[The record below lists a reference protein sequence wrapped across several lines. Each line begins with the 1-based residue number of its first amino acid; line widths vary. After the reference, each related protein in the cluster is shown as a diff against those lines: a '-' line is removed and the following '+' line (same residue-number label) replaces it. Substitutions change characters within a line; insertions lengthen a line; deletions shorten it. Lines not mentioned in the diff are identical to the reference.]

1 MDIKGEFERIN
12 QELLLKKESTIDD
25 INDKIM
31 ILENQMKIKLSEEN
45 IDYNHKIN
53 INPIINK
60 FYQKLINMNNF
71 VQENLIFN
79 IKNEPDDIMFLQ
91 KNIISINIESKSV
104 EVKEE
109 LKGLFE
115 LLLYNLTV
123 ENHLDAYLY
132 KKVKQIINL
141 EQNKIIPIINE
152 ILNDLLE
159 QNKKVIIKKY
169 NEIMKQNVNSVP
181 NKYEVNKTFLYSY
194 AQKYLIRISSEMID
208 SNKIKLMDK
217 NKEII
222 ENLKNNIVLQNK
234 ISISELDKI
243 IAPLF
248 NYIND
253 FINVLFNKLNLVMQS
268 TTDILYSNNL
278 KKDLDKYNN
287 YTNKILDKEIILDKE
302 FDIIRKKMLQNKKI
316 KKDIEN
322 IKVLDDF
329 IEMSKTGIISNIKII
344 IMDILKTNSFN
355 INKTITCTNFIKYS
369 TKDKIEQL
377 DENDLIQ
384 MFNLLI
390 KNE

>member
-1 MDIKGEFERIN
+1 MDIKGEFEKIN
-12 QELLLKKESTIDD
+12 QELLLKKESTIND

-53 INPIINK
+53 INPIIDK

-104 EVKEE
+104 EVREE

-169 NEIMKQNVNSVP
+169 NEIMKRNSNSEP

-234 ISISELDKI
+234 IRISELDKI

-302 FDIIRKKMLQNKKI
+302 FDIIRKKMIQNKKI

>member
-1 MDIKGEFERIN
+1 MDIKGEFEKIN
-12 QELLLKKESTIDD
+12 QELLLKKESTIND

-53 INPIINK
+53 INPIIDK

-104 EVKEE
+104 EVREE

-169 NEIMKQNVNSVP
+169 NEIMKRNSNSEP

-234 ISISELDKI
+234 IRISELDKI

-302 FDIIRKKMLQNKKI
+302 FDIIRKKMIQNKKI

-329 IEMSKTGIISNIKII
+329 IEMSKTGIISNIKIV

>member
-104 EVKEE
+104 EVKKE